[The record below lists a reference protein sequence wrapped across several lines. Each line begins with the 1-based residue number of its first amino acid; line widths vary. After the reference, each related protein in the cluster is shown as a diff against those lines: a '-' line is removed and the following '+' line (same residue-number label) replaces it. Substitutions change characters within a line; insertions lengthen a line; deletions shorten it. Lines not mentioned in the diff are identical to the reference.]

1 MRALCVEF
9 VAKPEEAQR
18 LESAIPPE
26 VVGAL
31 KDVTG
36 FAGCLLLVAEHEARL
51 VTVVTLWKGADRAR
65 VCEQNVRWVKAL
77 LKRYVDRWL
86 RVQTMNA
93 DLPVIAEPVPGVF
106 AEERC
111 TIMAGE
117 TVCVV

>member
-1 MRALCVEF
+1 M
-9 VAKPEEAQR
+9 
-18 LESAIPPE
+18 
-26 VVGAL
+26 

-77 LKRYVDRWL
+77 LNRYVDRWL
-86 RVQTMNA
+86 RVQTMNLH
-93 DLPVIAEPVPGVF
+93 LPVMAEPVPGMF
-106 AEERC
+106 ADELR
-111 TIMAGE
+111 TTMAGE